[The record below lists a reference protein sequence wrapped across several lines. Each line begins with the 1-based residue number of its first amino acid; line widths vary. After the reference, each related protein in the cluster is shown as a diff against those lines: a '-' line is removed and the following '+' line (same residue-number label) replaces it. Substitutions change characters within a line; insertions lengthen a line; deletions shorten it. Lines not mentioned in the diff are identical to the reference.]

1 MTIHVTENA
10 ARHIRRSL
18 SAKGG
23 LGLRLGVK
31 TVGCSG
37 LTYTFDYATEVGP
50 DDVAFESKDINVVVR
65 RLDLAFLDGSTLD
78 FERNGLNEIFK
89 VDNPKAIATCG
100 CGESFTVE
108 SMASNVSEE
117 AA

>member
-10 ARHIRRSL
+10 ARHIRRALASR
-18 SAKGG
+18 GG

-37 LTYTFDYATEVGP
+37 LTYTFDYATEIGP
-50 DDVAFESKDINVVVR
+50 EDEAFESNDTKVVVR

-78 FERNGLNEIFK
+78 FERNGLNEVFK

-108 SMASNVSEE
+108 KSDARET
-117 AA
+117 A